1 MGILSESEVKDIEK
15 ASRAEVEEAVR
26 FALESPFP
34 APEEA
39 LDYVY
44 A

>member
-1 MGILSESEVKDIEK
+1 MQPSELERIEK
-15 ASRAEVEEAVR
+15 EAAVRVEEAVR

-34 APEEA
+34 EAEEA
-39 LDYVY
+39 LEDVY